1 MKKIFSTLSLLAI
14 VLLAGTS
21 CSNDEIEINDS
32 QLTFTI
38 NLSNVMKYDGID
50 VIEKHFKSNQT
61 DPVKFLKEV
70 PIEDGFQLRVRNL
83 VYDENGILRKQ
94 TEDFASSYNQTI
106 QPRLMVSDGKYTV
119 ITLTD
124 IVEKNS
130 KGKVGFHFWDV
141 KDSTILGKTRIVPTG
156 YIGKFESLG
165 FARTEITVG
174 GSTIYE
180 VKPSPVG
187 SMTFLLYRNIKDF
200 KINNKPINYL
210 ALQTKHHLDYFYFD
224 SNKSLT
230 ILEKNSDDYNWRYA
244 HINPSSSDY
253 TAKNVY
259 NFTFIIGCQNHPISF
274 YARNESGTSIRFTG
288 HSNQDL
294 TCNFKPGVM
303 YAIEVLGKN
312 MMNNS
317 DAEMFVGTA
326 REYDAYLATLASTQK
341 KVRAAQ
347 PQFDLFKSA
356 NNMFQSDMNFSHRSG
371 YSLNE
376 LEKST
381 AIH

>member
-38 NLSNVMKYDGID
+38 NLSNVMKYDGMNI
-50 VIEKHFKSNQT
+50 IENIYGSSVVT
-61 DPVKFLKEV
+61 YLKEV
-70 PIEDGFQLRVRNL
+70 PVEDGRHLRVRNFI
-83 VYDENGILRKQ
+83 YDKNGILRKQ
-94 TEDFASSYNQTI
+94 TVDFASSYSQTI
-106 QPRLMVSDGKYTV
+106 QPKLLLPEGKYTV

-124 IVEKNS
+124 IVTKNND
-130 KGKVGFHFWDV
+130 GKVGFHFWDV
-141 KDSTILGKTRIVPTG
+141 KDSTLLGNTRLVPTG
-156 YIGKFESLG
+156 YIGKFQSLG
-165 FARTEITVG
+165 FAKTEIEVG
-174 GSTIYE
+174 GSVIQE
-180 VKPSPVG
+180 VKPSPAG
-187 SMTFLLYRNIKDF
+187 SMVFVRYKNIKDF
-200 KINNKPINYL
+200 KINGSPMTYL
-210 ALQTKHHLDYFYFD
+210 AVETKHHLQYFYFD
-224 SNKSLT
+224 TNKKLT
-230 ILEKNSDDYNWRYA
+230 ALEESSDDYDWRIEYIKPTDYKNSQYS
-244 HINPSSSDY
+244 HI
-253 TAKNVY
+253 Y
-259 NFTFIIGCQNHPISF
+259 NFTFIVGCDNHPMSF
-274 YARNESGTSIRFTG
+274 YGKNAAGTWIQFEG
-288 HSNQDL
+288 HGNQEL

-303 YAIEVLGKN
+303 YAVEVVGKN
-312 MMNNS
+312 IES
-317 DAEMFVGTA
+317 YADAEMFVGTA
-326 REYDAYLATLASTQK
+326 QEYKTYYDAQQSTQK